1 MLQDCFG
8 CRLTVTDTEAL
19 ALYDQALE
27 QLLTLAAEPAWQLQ
41 RATQLDPDLL
51 MGYVLQGLLAVLGTD
66 KSQLLLAERA
76 LSEARALNTNRP
88 RERLHVAALAA
99 WCAGRWGTAVSLW
112 EQILLDEP
120 ADAVAMFAAHRGD
133 FLLGQ
138 STELRDRVARR
149 LGFIDAGTPLY
160 GHYLGM
166 YAFGLQANGAYACA
180 ERFGRQALEACPRDA
195 WAIHAVAQALEMG
208 GRPQEGIHWLAER
221 HGDWAEGN
229 RLAVH
234 HWWHLALCHF
244 DFQAWPQVLAL
255 YDQHIGGDSMAIQD
269 HLDAAALL
277 WRLGLQGVEVGA
289 RWQAQLAFWQAHI
302 EDRWYGFNDLH
313 AMLSFV
319 SCGRF
324 DLADRLLTVMAE
336 TAAGHDDNARITRH
350 TALPL
355 ARGLHA
361 FARGHYSEA
370 VELLAQ
376 LRHSMVALGGSHAQ
390 RDLLAQT
397 LICAAQRAGQPRL
410 AMALLHERLAAKPDS
425 KLNQHWLARV
435 KSARGHAVMVSA

>member
-8 CRLTVTDTEAL
+8 CRLTVTDTAAL

-41 RATQLDPDLL
+41 RATELDPGLL
-51 MGYVLQGLLAVLGTD
+51 MGHVLQGLLAALGTD
-66 KSQLLLAERA
+66 KAQLLLAERA
-76 LSEARALNTNRP
+76 LSEARALNTHRP

-112 EQILLDEP
+112 EQILLEEP

-166 YAFGLQANGAYACA
+166 YAFGLQANGAHACA

-195 WAIHAVAQALEMG
+195 WAIHAVAQALEVG

-221 HGDWAEGN
+221 QGDWAEGN

-244 DFQAWPQVLAL
+244 DSQAWPQVLAL
-255 YDQHIGGDSMAIQD
+255 YDQHIGRDSLAIQD

-277 WRLGLQGVEVGA
+277 WRLGLQGVDVGA

-336 TAAGHDDNARITRH
+336 TAAGHDDNARTTRH

-355 ARGLHA
+355 ARGLYA
-361 FARGHYSEA
+361 FACGHYSEA

-390 RDLLAQT
+390 RDLLTQT

-410 AMALLHERLAAKPDS
+410 ALALLHERLAAKPDS
-425 KLNQHWLARV
+425 KLNQHWLVRV
-435 KSARGHAVMVSA
+435 KSARGRALVVGA

>member
-8 CRLTVTDTEAL
+8 CRLTVTDPAAL

-41 RATQLDPDLL
+41 RATELDPGLL
-51 MGYVLQGLLAVLGTD
+51 MGHVLQGLLAALGTD
-66 KSQLLLAERA
+66 KAQLLLAERA
-76 LSEARALNTNRP
+76 LSEARALNTHRP

-112 EQILLDEP
+112 EQILLEEP

-166 YAFGLQANGAYACA
+166 YAFGLQANGAHACA

-195 WAIHAVAQALEMG
+195 WAIHAVAQALEVG

-221 HGDWAEGN
+221 QGDWAEGN

-244 DFQAWPQVLAL
+244 DSQAWPQVLAL
-255 YDQHIGGDSMAIQD
+255 YDQHIGGDSLAIQD

-277 WRLGLQGVEVGA
+277 WRLGLQGVDVGA

-336 TAAGHDDNARITRH
+336 TAAGHDDNARTTRH

-355 ARGLHA
+355 ARGLYA
-361 FARGHYSEA
+361 FACGHYSEA

-390 RDLLAQT
+390 RDLLTQT

-410 AMALLHERLAAKPDS
+410 ALALLHERLAAKPDS
-425 KLNQHWLARV
+425 KLNQHWLVRV
-435 KSARGHAVMVSA
+435 KSARGRALMVGA